1 MWMSIRMQGKSCGMW
16 MQGKAHMWMQGK
28 THICGMMNGCKK
40 GTTFSEM
47 GQNVDVYQDAG

>member
-1 MWMSIRMQGKSCGMW
+1 MVRHVW
-16 MQGKAHMWMQGK
+16 MQGKAHMWMQDK

-40 GTTFSEM
+40 GAAFSEM